1 MHPEHDGSDA
11 GAGAVGSERSNSSV
25 GPSTV
30 RARSWPRASRRGGG
44 GGVRPYEPRRDPRRS
59 LDCAASAGGR
69 AAGVAC
75 GGGASAAALNGR
87 VLCPRGSALFSAAL
101 KGRCEVARLSD
112 ILCAALKANLETN
125 FGSPRKRV
133 AAPIQR
139 GAHSMSGR
147 ARAEMAAPGPVLTAS
162 GVASAPANGAK

>member
-1 MHPEHDGSDA
+1 MEA
-11 GAGAVGSERSNSSV
+11 L
-25 GPSTV
+25 T
-30 RARSWPRASRRGGG
+30 
-44 GGVRPYEPRRDPRRS
+44 
-59 LDCAASAGGR
+59 
-69 AAGVAC
+69 
-75 GGGASAAALNGR
+75 GASAAALNGR

-133 AAPIQR
+133 AAPITWR
-139 GAHSMSGR
+139 PSNGAHSMSGR